1 MKLKTKNHKLKTSG
15 RGFTIFEILIGMGIL
30 AVIFA
35 IGLPISWN
43 FYINYQFDSEVDTF
57 VSVLEQARNSAMV
70 NRNESPHGVY
80 ADANQFVIFQGV
92 NYTGRDVSQDKIFP
106 RSGNVNL
113 NGPSEIVFSAL
124 SGQVSS
130 TTYSFSRAQR
140 SSNVYVNS
148 EGAISF

>member
-1 MKLKTKNHKLKTSG
+1 MKLKTKNYKLKTSG

-43 FYINYQFDSEVDTF
+43 FYTNYQFDSEVGVF

-80 ADANQFVIFQGV
+80 AAPNQFVIFQGPS
-92 NYTGRDVSQDKIFP
+92 YAGRDIFQDRIFT
-106 RSGNVNL
+106 RDGNINI
-113 NGPSEIVFSAL
+113 NGPAELVFASL
-124 SGQVSS
+124 SGQTAS
-130 TTYSFSRAQR
+130 TTYVFSRGQR
-140 SSNVYVNS
+140 SANVYINS
-148 EGAISF
+148 EGTISF